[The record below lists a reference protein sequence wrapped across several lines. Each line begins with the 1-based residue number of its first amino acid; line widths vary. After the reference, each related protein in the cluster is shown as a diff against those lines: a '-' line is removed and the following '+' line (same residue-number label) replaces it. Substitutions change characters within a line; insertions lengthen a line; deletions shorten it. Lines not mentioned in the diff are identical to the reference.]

1 MGAKVGITG
10 NGQGVVQAY
19 DELLKKAD
27 MVGEDMGKK
36 DKDELTDEDIEKITA
51 AIDEVGSPTTKLL
64 EKAKEEASKPQENQ
78 TEVANV
84 VINPVTGKP
93 MAVEEFDD
101 DDSEL
106 QSFEEMMADPN
117 IKPMD
122 IDMTKITISED
133 DVKSAL
139 SGYSTN
145 VSSFSLEDYD
155 MIIKAADR
163 FRNKEKFS
171 YYNAMPEQIK
181 TMINNVIA
189 SDLGLASKMGNF
201 VAEGRNYIASELL
214 RDIITSAATNMAV
227 IDLEKMI
234 KVEKAKASKDMKS
247 DEYWR
252 STREYFLKTLPAIA
266 DKILKTGDKEKAQ
279 PLFDAMDAYI
289 ESYKFIK
296 MRDLY
301 IKGKLRVKKIQI
313 EKFKKTCTDFNLN
326 YQKSQ
331 NLITDLS
338 LALTALDR
346 NAPKHY
352 DIDILK
358 EFLCI
363 FVNYTKNMDPNN
375 KVDHVFMYYF
385 IHNITTLDFY
395 DKENPEDVAFH
406 DELLN
411 NIDTFLAYIVER
423 RKTKE

>member
-1 MGAKVGITG
+1 MEAKVGITG
-10 NGQGVVQAY
+10 EGHEITQAY

-27 MVGEDMGKK
+27 IIGEDMGKK

-51 AIDEVGSPTTKLL
+51 AIDEVGSPTTELL
-64 EKAKEEASKPQENQ
+64 EKAKEEAAKPQENQ
-78 TEVANV
+78 NEVSNV

-133 DVKSAL
+133 DVKSVL
-139 SGYSTN
+139 SGYSTD

-214 RDIITSAATNMAV
+214 RDIITSAATNTAV

-234 KVEKAKASKDMKS
+234 KVERAKASKDMKS

-279 PLFDAMDAYI
+279 PLLDATDAYI
-289 ESYKFIK
+289 ESYTFIK
-296 MRDLY
+296 MMDLY
-301 IKGKLRVKKIQI
+301 RKGKLRVKRIQI
-313 EKFKKTCTDFNLN
+313 EKFKKTCTEFNLK

-411 NIDTFLAYIVER
+411 NIDTFLADITER
-423 RKTKE
+423 RKKE

>member
-27 MVGEDMGKK
+27 MVGEDLVK
-36 DKDELTDEDIEKITA
+36 DDKTELTDDDIEKIA
-51 AIDEVGSPTTKLL
+51 SAIDEVGSPSSELL
-64 EKAKEEASKPQENQ
+64 DKAKEEAAKPQENQ
-78 TEVANV
+78 GEVANV

-122 IDMTKITISED
+122 IDMVKITISED

-189 SDLGLASKMGNF
+189 SDLSLASKMGNF

-234 KVEKAKASKDMKS
+234 RIEKAKASKDMKS

-266 DKILKTGDKEKAQ
+266 DKIRESGDKEKAQ
-279 PLFDAMDAYI
+279 PLFDATDAYI

-313 EKFKKTCTDFNLN
+313 EKFKKTCTDFNLK

-411 NIDTFLAYIVER
+411 NIDTFLADIVER
-423 RKTKE
+423 RKKE

>member
-27 MVGEDMGKK
+27 MVGEDLVK
-36 DKDELTDEDIEKITA
+36 DNKTELTDDDIEKIA
-51 AIDEVGSPTTKLL
+51 SAIDEVGSPSSELL
-64 EKAKEEASKPQENQ
+64 DKAKEEAAKPQENQ

-117 IKPMD
+117 IKPMV
-122 IDMTKITISED
+122 IDMAKITISED

-163 FRNKEKFS
+163 FRKKEKFS

-234 KVEKAKASKDMKS
+234 RVEKAKASKDMKS

-266 DKILKTGDKEKAQ
+266 DKIRESGDKEKAQ
-279 PLFDAMDAYI
+279 PLFDATDAYI
-289 ESYKFIK
+289 ESYRFIK

-313 EKFKKTCTDFNLN
+313 EKFKKTCTDFNLK

-385 IHNITTLDFY
+385 IHDITTLDFY

-411 NIDTFLAYIVER
+411 NIDTFLADIVER

>member
-1 MGAKVGITG
+1 MTQVLVSG
-10 NGQGVVQAY
+10 NGNNINEKY
-19 DELLKKAD
+19 DKLLKSAD
-27 MVGEDMGKK
+27 KIGDNLSEKGQ
-36 DKDELTDEDIEKITA
+36 LTDEDIETIAET
-51 AIDEVGSPTTKLL
+51 INSVDSPGSELL
-64 EKAKEEASKPQENQ
+64 EKAKEEASKPQQNMSS
-78 TEVANV
+78 TANI
-84 VINPVTGKP
+84 VINPMTGKP
-93 MAVEEFDD
+93 MSVVDFDD
-101 DDSEL
+101 EEDDIHL
-106 QSFEEMMADPN
+106 QSFEEMLADPN
-117 IKPMD
+117 VKTMD
-122 IDMTKITISED
+122 IDMAKVSISED

-139 SGYSTN
+139 VGFSTE
-145 VSSFSLEDYD
+145 FGSLSPEDYS
-155 MIIKAADR
+155 MILKAADR

-214 RDIITSAATNMAV
+214 RDIITSAATNTAV

-234 KVEKAKASKDMKS
+234 KVERAKASKDMKS

-279 PLFDAMDAYI
+279 PLLDATDAYI
-289 ESYKFIK
+289 ESYTFIK
-296 MRDLY
+296 MMDLY
-301 IKGKLRVKKIQI
+301 RKGKLRVKRIQI
-313 EKFKKTCTDFNLN
+313 EKFKKTCTEFNLK

-411 NIDTFLAYIVER
+411 NIDTFLADITER
-423 RKTKE
+423 RKKE

>member
-10 NGQGVVQAY
+10 NEHGVVQAY

-27 MVGEDMGKK
+27 MVGK
-36 DKDELTDEDIEKITA
+36 DLVKGDKTELTDDDIEKIA
-51 AIDEVGSPTTKLL
+51 SAIDEVGSPSSEMLD
-64 EKAKEEASKPQENQ
+64 KAKEEAAKPQENQ

-93 MAVEEFDD
+93 MAVEEFGEDD
-101 DDSEL
+101 TEL
-106 QSFEEMMADPN
+106 QSFEEMLADPSV
-117 IKPMD
+117 KPMD
-122 IDMTKITISED
+122 IDMAKVSISED

-139 SGYSTN
+139 VGFSTE
-145 VSSFSLEDYD
+145 FGSLSREDYN
-155 MIIKAADR
+155 MILKAADR

-171 YYNAMPEQIK
+171 YYNAMPEPVK
-181 TMINNVIA
+181 TLINNVVA

-214 RDIITSAATNMAV
+214 RDIVNSAATNMAA

-234 KVEKAKASKDMKS
+234 KVGQAKASKDMKS
-247 DEYWR
+247 DKYWR
-252 STREYFLKTLPAIA
+252 GTREYFLKTLPDIA
-266 DKILKTGDKEKAQ
+266 DKILKTGDKETAEPLLKAT
-279 PLFDAMDAYI
+279 DAFI
-289 ESYKFIK
+289 ESYTYIK
-296 MRDLY
+296 MMELY
-301 IKGKLRVKKIQI
+301 RRGKLRVKRIQI
-313 EKFKKTCTDFNLN
+313 EKFKKTCTEFNLK

-331 NLITDLS
+331 NVITELS

-346 NAPKHY
+346 HAPKHY

-363 FVNYTKNMDPNN
+363 FVNYTRHMDPND
-375 KVDHVFMYYF
+375 KIDHIFMYYF

-411 NIDTFLAYIVER
+411 NIDTFLADITER
-423 RKTKE
+423 RKKE

>member
-1 MGAKVGITG
+1 MEAKVGITG
-10 NGQGVVQAY
+10 EGHEITQVY

-27 MVGEDMGKK
+27 MIGEDMGKK

-51 AIDEVGSPTTKLL
+51 AIDEVGSPTTELL
-64 EKAKEEASKPQENQ
+64 EKAKEEAAKPQENQ
-78 TEVANV
+78 NEVSNV

-122 IDMTKITISED
+122 IDMAKITISED

-139 SGYSTN
+139 SGYSTD

-181 TMINNVIA
+181 TMINNIIA
-189 SDLGLASKMGNF
+189 SDLSLASKMGNF

-234 KVEKAKASKDMKS
+234 RVEKAKASEDMKS

-252 STREYFLKTLPAIA
+252 CTREYFLKTLPAIA

-279 PLFDAMDAYI
+279 PLLDAMDAYI
-289 ESYKFIK
+289 ESYTFIK
-296 MRDLY
+296 MMDLY
-301 IKGKLRVKKIQI
+301 RKGKLRVKRIQI
-313 EKFKKTCTDFNLN
+313 EKFKKTCTEFNLK

-411 NIDTFLAYIVER
+411 NIDTFLADITER
-423 RKTKE
+423 RKKE